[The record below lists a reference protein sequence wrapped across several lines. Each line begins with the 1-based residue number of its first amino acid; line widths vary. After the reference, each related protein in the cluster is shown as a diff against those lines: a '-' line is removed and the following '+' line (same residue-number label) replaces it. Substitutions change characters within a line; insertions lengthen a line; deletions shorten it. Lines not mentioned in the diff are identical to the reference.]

1 MNDFDIEASMKQING
16 WLNYLNGNFPGEG
29 WDPEQSRPV
38 LKLLSPSSPA
48 ATSSGRD

>member
-1 MNDFDIEASMKQING
+1 MRELIDHGMNDFDIEASMKQING

-38 LKLLSPSSPA
+38 LKLLSP
-48 ATSSGRD
+48 